1 MSGKAKTKK
10 AGAKKKAQRA
20 TSNVFAMFDQQ
31 QIQEFKEAFSMI
43 DQDRDGFI
51 KDTDLKDMFASLGN
65 EKDNQYIDEML
76 GEASGPLNFT
86 MFLTLMGEK
95 LNGTDPEDMIRNAFA
110 SFDIEGKGILNEDKL
125 RPLLKGMGDRYGSIL
140 IRLLPVELKS
150 NFKFQISRKHLSVV
164 QSSKLLKIW
173 AICHHILPRVNA
185 DQLVESR

>member
-1 MSGKAKTKK
+1 MSGKTKTKK
-10 AGAKKKAQRA
+10 AGSKKKAQRA

-51 KDTDLKDMFASLGN
+51 KDTDLKDMFASLGT
-65 EKDNQYIDEML
+65 EKSGGYIDEML

-110 SFDIEGKGILNEDKL
+110 SFDAGGTGIINEDKL
-125 RPLLKGMGDRYGSIL
+125 RPLLMGMGERFTEDECEDMF
-140 IRLLPVELKS
+140 RL
-150 NFKFQISRKHLSVV
+150 
-164 QSSKLLKIW
+164 
-173 AICHHILPRVNA
+173 ANA
-185 DQLVESR
+185 DDEGNFNYLEFVKTIKHGSKED

>member
-65 EKDNQYIDEML
+65 EKSNDYIEEML

-110 SFDIEGKGILNEDKL
+110 SFDIEGKGILNEDRL
-125 RPLLKGMGDRYGSIL
+125 RPLLKGMGDRYGAIL
-140 IRLLPVELKS
+140 IRLLPVKRKVL
-150 NFKFQISRKHLSVV
+150 FKFTKTLIC
-164 QSSKLLKIW
+164 SS
-173 AICHHILPRVNA
+173 ILENPLNLGYMSPYIATR
-185 DQLVESR
+185 